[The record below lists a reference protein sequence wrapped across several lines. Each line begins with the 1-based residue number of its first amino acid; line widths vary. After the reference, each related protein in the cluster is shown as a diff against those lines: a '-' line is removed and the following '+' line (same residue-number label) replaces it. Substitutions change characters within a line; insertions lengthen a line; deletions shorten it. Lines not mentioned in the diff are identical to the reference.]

1 MRNTAVP
8 VRFFPS
14 AGAGG
19 GIYHRKKGGK
29 SGMRLIKKLVPAVL
43 CTALLAGCTAA
54 AYADAS
60 DTYVSMG
67 ADLTVEQR
75 AKVLELMDLTEE
87 DLAGMD
93 VVQITN
99 EKEHEMLGG
108 YLPNSVIGSR
118 ALSCVRV
125 DKKKSDGI
133 KVTTKNITYCTEGMY
148 QNALITAGI
157 ENADVIVAGPTNIS
171 GTAGL
176 VGAMEAYQ
184 EMTGKT
190 ISEENQDA
198 AVNEIVATGDLA
210 DNLGSTEN
218 AENLMALVKQKV
230 ISADLSSD
238 EDILKAIEDAAA
250 QIGVTLSDAEKQQIL
265 SLMKKIGN
273 LDIDVDALKQQAS
286 DIYDRLKNL
295 GVDMSDLDKDTVV
308 NAIAKF
314 FQGIIEFFKGL
325 FS

>member
-1 MRNTAVP
+1 
-8 VRFFPS
+8 
-14 AGAGG
+14 
-19 GIYHRKKGGK
+19 
-29 SGMRLIKKLVPAVL
+29 MRLIKKLVPAVL

-286 DIYDRLKNL
+286 DIYDRLKDL

-308 NAIAKF
+308 NAITKF

>member
-1 MRNTAVP
+1 
-8 VRFFPS
+8 
-14 AGAGG
+14 
-19 GIYHRKKGGK
+19 
-29 SGMRLIKKLVPAVL
+29 MRLMKKLVPALL

-87 DLAGMD
+87 DLAEMD

-190 ISEENQDA
+190 ISEESQDA

-230 ISADLSSD
+230 ISADLSND
-238 EDILKAIEDAAA
+238 EDILQAIEDAAA

-286 DIYDRLKNL
+286 DIYDRLKDL

-325 FS
+325 FN

>member
-1 MRNTAVP
+1 
-8 VRFFPS
+8 
-14 AGAGG
+14 
-19 GIYHRKKGGK
+19 
-29 SGMRLIKKLVPAVL
+29 
-43 CTALLAGCTAA
+43 
-54 AYADAS
+54 
-60 DTYVSMG
+60 
-67 ADLTVEQR
+67 
-75 AKVLELMDLTEE
+75 
-87 DLAGMD
+87 MD

-250 QIGVTLSDAEKQQIL
+250 QIGVTLSDAENSRF
-265 SLMKKIGN
+265 SL
-273 LDIDVDALKQQAS
+273 
-286 DIYDRLKNL
+286 
-295 GVDMSDLDKDTVV
+295 
-308 NAIAKF
+308 
-314 FQGIIEFFKGL
+314 
-325 FS
+325 

>member
-1 MRNTAVP
+1 MRW
-8 VRFFPS
+8 
-14 AGAGG
+14 
-19 GIYHRKKGGK
+19 
-29 SGMRLIKKLVPAVL
+29 MKKLTSISLCAALITGSAVF
-43 CTALLAGCTAA
+43 AS
-54 AYADAS
+54 ADAK

-75 AKVLELMDLTEE
+75 AKVLELMDLTED
-87 DLAGMD
+87 DLADMD

-133 KVTTKNITYCTEGMY
+133 QVTTKNITYCTEGMY

-184 EMTGKT
+184 ELTGKA
-190 ISEENQDA
+190 ISEENKDA
-198 AVNEIVATGDLA
+198 AVNEIVATGNLA
-210 DNLGSTEN
+210 DDLGSAED

-230 ISADLSSD
+230 ISADLNS
-238 EDILKAIEDAAA
+238 EADILQAIEDAAF
-250 QIGVTLSDAEKQQIL
+250 QIGVSLTDAEKEQIL
-265 SLMKKIGN
+265 SLMKKIGD
-273 LDIDVDALKQQAS
+273 LDIDMDALKQQAS
-286 DIYDRLKNL
+286 DIYDRLKDL
-295 GVDMSDLDKDTVV
+295 GVDMSDLDKDTIVS
-308 NAIAKF
+308 AISKF
-314 FQGIIEFFKGL
+314 FAGIIEFFKNL

>member
-1 MRNTAVP
+1 
-8 VRFFPS
+8 
-14 AGAGG
+14 
-19 GIYHRKKGGK
+19 
-29 SGMRLIKKLVPAVL
+29 MRLIKKLVPAVL

-75 AKVLELMDLTEE
+75 AKVLELMNLTEE

>member
-1 MRNTAVP
+1 MRW
-8 VRFFPS
+8 
-14 AGAGG
+14 
-19 GIYHRKKGGK
+19 
-29 SGMRLIKKLVPAVL
+29 MKKLTSISLCAALITGSAVF
-43 CTALLAGCTAA
+43 AS
-54 AYADAS
+54 ADAG

-75 AKVLELMDLTEE
+75 AKVLELMDLTED
-87 DLAGMD
+87 DLADMD

-133 KVTTKNITYCTEGMY
+133 QVTTKNITYCTEGMY

-184 EMTGKT
+184 ELTGKA
-190 ISEENQDA
+190 ISEENKDA
-198 AVNEIVATGDLA
+198 AVNEIVATGNLA
-210 DNLGSTEN
+210 DDLGSAED

-230 ISADLSSD
+230 ISADLNS
-238 EDILKAIEDAAA
+238 EADILQAIEDAAF
-250 QIGVTLSDAEKQQIL
+250 QIGVSLTDAEKEQIL
-265 SLMKKIGN
+265 SLMKKIGD
-273 LDIDVDALKQQAS
+273 LDIDMDALKQQAS
-286 DIYDRLKNL
+286 DIYDRLKDL
-295 GVDMSDLDKDTVV
+295 GVDMSDLDKDTIVS
-308 NAIAKF
+308 AISKF
-314 FQGIIEFFKGL
+314 FAGIIEFFKNL

>member
-1 MRNTAVP
+1 MRW
-8 VRFFPS
+8 
-14 AGAGG
+14 
-19 GIYHRKKGGK
+19 
-29 SGMRLIKKLVPAVL
+29 MKKLTSISLCAALITGSAVF
-43 CTALLAGCTAA
+43 AS
-54 AYADAS
+54 ADAR

-75 AKVLELMDLTEE
+75 AKVLELMDLTED
-87 DLAGMD
+87 DLADMD

-133 KVTTKNITYCTEGMY
+133 QVTTKNITYCTEGMY

-184 EMTGKT
+184 ELTGKA
-190 ISEENQDA
+190 ISEENKDA
-198 AVNEIVATGDLA
+198 AVNEIVATGNLA
-210 DNLGSTEN
+210 DDLGSAED

-230 ISADLSSD
+230 ISADLNS
-238 EDILKAIEDAAA
+238 EAE
-250 QIGVTLSDAEKQQIL
+250 IGRAHV
-265 SLMKKIGN
+265 
-273 LDIDVDALKQQAS
+273 
-286 DIYDRLKNL
+286 
-295 GVDMSDLDKDTVV
+295 
-308 NAIAKF
+308 
-314 FQGIIEFFKGL
+314 
-325 FS
+325 

>member
-1 MRNTAVP
+1 
-8 VRFFPS
+8 
-14 AGAGG
+14 
-19 GIYHRKKGGK
+19 
-29 SGMRLIKKLVPAVL
+29 MRLIKKLVPAVL

-75 AKVLELMDLTEE
+75 AKVLDLTEE

-250 QIGVTLSDAEKQQIL
+250 QIDVTLSDAEKQQIL

>member
-1 MRNTAVP
+1 
-8 VRFFPS
+8 
-14 AGAGG
+14 
-19 GIYHRKKGGK
+19 
-29 SGMRLIKKLVPAVL
+29 MRLIKKLVPAVL

-250 QIGVTLSDAEKQQIL
+250 QIDVTLSDAEKQQIL

>member
-14 AGAGG
+14 AGAG

-250 QIGVTLSDAEKQQIL
+250 QIDVTLSDAEKQQIL

>member
-1 MRNTAVP
+1 MRW
-8 VRFFPS
+8 
-14 AGAGG
+14 
-19 GIYHRKKGGK
+19 
-29 SGMRLIKKLVPAVL
+29 MKKLTSISLCAALITGSAVF
-43 CTALLAGCTAA
+43 AS
-54 AYADAS
+54 ADAR
-60 DTYVSMG
+60 DTDVSMG

-75 AKVLELMDLTEE
+75 AKVLELMDLTED
-87 DLAGMD
+87 DLADMD

-133 KVTTKNITYCTEGMY
+133 QVTTKNITYCTEGMY

-184 EMTGKT
+184 ELTGKA
-190 ISEENQDA
+190 ISEENKDA
-198 AVNEIVATGDLA
+198 AVNEIVATGNLA
-210 DNLGSTEN
+210 DDLGSAED

-230 ISADLSSD
+230 ISADLNS
-238 EDILKAIEDAAA
+238 EADILQAIEDAAF
-250 QIGVTLSDAEKQQIL
+250 QIGVSLTDAEKEQIL
-265 SLMKKIGN
+265 SLMKKIGD
-273 LDIDVDALKQQAS
+273 LDIDMDALKQQAS
-286 DIYDRLKNL
+286 DIYDRLKDL
-295 GVDMSDLDKDTVV
+295 GVDMSDLDKDTIVS
-308 NAIAKF
+308 AISKF
-314 FQGIIEFFKGL
+314 FAGIIEFFKNL